1 MEYKYLEFSMPE
13 EGIGLLTLSA
23 PQSLNALNSGMLRE
37 LDDFVQHVPSE
48 VLVLLVTSAGGKAF
62 VAGADISEMQPLD
75 EAGALEFARLGS
87 SVFRKI
93 ELLPVPVIAV
103 MNGYALGGG
112 CELALACD
120 LRITSERSRFGQ
132 PEVGLGIIPGFSGTY
147 RLPKLVG
154 QGIAKE
160 LIYTGKMI
168 GADEALRI
176 GLVNSVVQPEE
187 LAGAVD
193 ALVTS
198 ILKNAPIAVSYAKA
212 CINENYDL
220 DVDESI
226 ALENQYFS
234 KCFAT
239 DDQKEGMDAFLNKR
253 PAVFKNE

>member
-48 VLVLLVTSAGGKAF
+48 VRVLLVTGAGGKAF

-93 ELLPVPVIAV
+93 ELLPLPVIAV

-132 PEVGLGIIPGFSGTY
+132 PEVGLGIIPGFSGTV
-147 RLPKLVG
+147 RLTRIVG
-154 QGIAKE
+154 PAFAKE
-160 LIYTGKMI
+160 LIYTGKTI
-168 GADEALRI
+168 DASEAYRM
-176 GLVNSVVQPEE
+176 GLVNAVVPAEQLMEE
-187 LAGAVD
+187 
-193 ALVTS
+193 ALQWARRIMANSRV
-198 ILKNAPIAVSYAKA
+198 AVSYAKRSIQESA
-212 CINENYDL
+212 DL
-220 DVDESI
+220 PMDDAI
-226 ALENQYFS
+226 ALENRYFAQ
-234 KCFAT
+234 CFLAE
-239 DDQKEGMDAFLNKR
+239 DQKEGMTAFLEKR
-253 PAVFKNE
+253 KPKFL

>member
-48 VLVLLVTSAGGKAF
+48 VRVLLVTGAGGKAF
-62 VAGADISEMQPLD
+62 VAGLD

-132 PEVGLGIIPGFSGTY
+132 PEVGLGIIPGFSGTV
-147 RLPKLVG
+147 RLTRIVG
-154 QGIAKE
+154 HAFAKE
-160 LIYTGKMI
+160 LIYTGKTI
-168 GADEALRI
+168 DASEAYRM
-176 GLVNSVVQPEE
+176 GLVNAVVPAEQLMEE
-187 LAGAVD
+187 
-193 ALVTS
+193 ALQWARRIMANSRV
-198 ILKNAPIAVSYAKA
+198 AVSYAKRSIQESA
-212 CINENYDL
+212 DL
-220 DVDESI
+220 PMDDAI
-226 ALENQYFS
+226 ALENRYFAQ
-234 KCFAT
+234 CFLAE
-239 DDQKEGMDAFLNKR
+239 DQKEGMTAFLEKR
-253 PAVFKNE
+253 KPRYT